1 MVRGHVFSFD
11 EEEGFL
17 YLYLC
22 GDSGVTPD
30 SDGPERPTSFLRK
43 RKARAGLELNGAFQV
58 GGPHHRYLYMRR
70 ISLTVYY
77 AEELRK
83 PSRLVL

>member
-1 MVRGHVFSFD
+1 MAQNVPRLFYAN
-11 EEEGFL
+11 EKL
-17 YLYLC
+17 AQ
-22 GDSGVTPD
+22 DSN
-30 SDGPERPTSFLRK
+30 SM
-43 RKARAGLELNGAFQV
+43 GAFQV